1 MPQRRGL
8 TGWQIATL
16 SAAGA
21 VGSLALA
28 NWLARVGL
36 REPESALS
44 GAEALY
50 PWTEGTVRYTVRGR
64 GEPLLLLHDLLPG
77 SSAYDYRAVF
87 APLAERY
94 RVFAP
99 DLLGY
104 GLSGRPA
111 TQYTLRLYATLVEDL
126 LRQVIGATDQP
137 AHVIA
142 AGQSAQFAVLAA
154 ASRPQLFRSL
164 TLIEPVGLTEPS
176 PNEPRAVASQ
186 LARLL
191 LRTPLIGESAYNA
204 VVSRA
209 GLRRAL
215 RLRLAA
221 GSGGSAGAAQVSDD
235 VIDQYYALTHQP
247 GARFAPADALAA
259 VYGPDAREA
268 TEAFPTLDTPVLL
281 AWGQRDPARPV
292 SEAWALREARPT
304 AQLRVFP
311 TGGMPQLEAPEAFT
325 REVFAWLR
333 AAARV

>member
-21 VGSLALA
+21 ASSPALA
-28 NWLARVGL
+28 NWLARAGL
-36 REPESALS
+36 REPESALN

-64 GEPLLLLHDLLPG
+64 GEPMLLLHDLLPG
-77 SSAYDYRAVF
+77 SSAYDFREVF

-154 ASRPQLFRSL
+154 GSRPQLFRSL
-164 TLIEPVGLTEPS
+164 TLIEPVGLVEPT
-176 PNEPRAVASQ
+176 PNEPRAMASQ

-204 VVSRA
+204 VVSRV

-215 RLRLAA
+215 RLRFAA
-221 GSGGSAGAAQVSDD
+221 GSGGSASVARVSDD
-235 VIDQYYALTHQP
+235 VVDQYYTLAHQP

-259 VYGPDAREA
+259 AYSPEAREA
-268 TEAFPTLDTPVLL
+268 VEAFAALDAPVLL
-281 AWGQRDPARPV
+281 VWGQRDPARPV
-292 SEAWALREARPT
+292 DEARTLREAHPA
-304 AQLRVFP
+304 AQLRLFP
-311 TGGMPQLEAPEAFT
+311 TGAMPQVEAPEAFT
-325 REVFAWLR
+325 QEVFAWLR
-333 AAARV
+333 AAAHV